1 LFRILGSDF
10 FFGPQFL
17 INNKEFQMKYSQVKK
32 QQSGFTLIE
41 LVVVIVILGILA
53 ATAVPRFFDM
63 STQARTAK
71 RDAGLAA
78 VKSAAAIAHAAWL
91 AAGGSGNSPT
101 TVTME
106 GTAITMLNGYPDTVA
121 AGIFTAAGVASPD
134 YNVPALTTNTA
145 ATVST
150 DSSHTTCSFTYT
162 PAALSGAPTYATNNV
177 GC

>member
-1 LFRILGSDF
+1 
-10 FFGPQFL
+10 
-17 INNKEFQMKYSQVKK
+17 MKYSQLKR

-91 AAGGSGNSPT
+91 AGGGSGNSPT

-106 GTAITMLNGYPDTVA
+106 GSPITMLNGYPDSLA
-121 AGIFTAAGVASPD
+121 AGITAAAGGLAD
-134 YNVPALTTNTA
+134 YTLTT
-145 ATVST
+145 
-150 DSSHTTCSFTYT
+150 
-162 PAALSGAPTYATNNV
+162 TYATGTIQTFATDPSHTSCTFSYTPPAAAGGSPTYGPSGNT
-177 GC
+177 C